1 MSKPFPLKTLLNLA
15 QERSDAAA
23 AQLGLVNGH
32 ARDTRSRLELLLDY
46 HREYSNRLVS
56 DAKLGIGSV
65 GWLNFRQFIDTI
77 DAAIEKQREMV
88 AAAEQQV
95 EAAKLHWHAEQGRL
109 RSFETLEQ
117 RHHREQ
123 RVVEAKLEQKEQD
136 NFALK
141 DFLGGGRAGGIA
153 SNPM

>member
-32 ARDTRSRLELLLDY
+32 ARDTRNRLELLLDY

-65 GWLNFRQFIDTI
+65 GWLNFRQFIETI
-77 DAAIEKQREMV
+77 DAAIEKQRELV